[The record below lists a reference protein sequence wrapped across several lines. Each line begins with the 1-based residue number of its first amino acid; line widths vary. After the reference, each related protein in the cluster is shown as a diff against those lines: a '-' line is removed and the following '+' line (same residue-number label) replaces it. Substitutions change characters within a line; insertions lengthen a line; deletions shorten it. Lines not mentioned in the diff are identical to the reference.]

1 MIDRVGSA
9 LENAPMGKLWMAAL
23 TAAGLGLLS
32 TGCTITKMTE
42 PTRSASEQLLLSTAA
57 DRALAKADLS
67 MFARQKVFFDNS
79 NFDSYDSKYV
89 IGSLRDAICHAGAF
103 LVKTAPEADI
113 ILEPRSGGLSIDR
126 SDSLLGIPS
135 TPTPVP
141 LTGAV
146 QLPEIYL
153 YKSGKDFSIA
163 KFVLFAY
170 TNKTGEFFY
179 SSGPLVGKAY
189 DKNYNIIGMISWVR
203 TDVPEEQREKK
214 KKSE

>member
-1 MIDRVGSA
+1 
-9 LENAPMGKLWMAAL
+9 MGKKWIAGLVALAAAL
-23 TAAGLGLLS
+23 GVLS

-42 PTRSASEQLLLSTAA
+42 PARSASEQLLLSTAA

-67 MFARQKVFFDNS
+67 VFANQKVFFDNS

-89 IGSLRDAICHAGAF
+89 IGSIRDAVSRVGAL

-113 ILEPRSGGLSIDR
+113 IIEPRSGGLSIDT
-126 SDSLLGIPS
+126 SDSLLGMPS
-135 TPTPVP
+135 TAAPIP

-153 YKSGKDFSIA
+153 YKSDKDYSVA
-163 KFVLFAY
+163 KLALLAY
-170 TNKTGEFFY
+170 TNKTGGHFY

-189 DKNYNIIGMISWVR
+189 DKNFNFIGMISWVR
-203 TDVPEEQREKK
+203 SDIPEEKIERKK
-214 KKSE
+214 KDQ